1 MKFIHHLDFLSII
14 IFSFTFIIIESEA
27 IHFSRTRHHFATDFL
42 SSNKTV
48 EKHNNHFDFM
58 LFAQI
63 WPISGCLEWEDRS
76 PDNTCYLPSKFFF
89 QFNPILEF
97 LEKNF

>member
-27 IHFSRTRHHFATDFL
+27 LKFNEYFMEA
-42 SSNKTV
+42 SSNEIV
-48 EKHNNHFDFM
+48 EKHNNNFDFM

-76 PDNTCYLPSKFFF
+76 PDNTCYLPSKLFFSVQSYF
-89 QFNPILEF
+89 RIS
-97 LEKNF
+97 